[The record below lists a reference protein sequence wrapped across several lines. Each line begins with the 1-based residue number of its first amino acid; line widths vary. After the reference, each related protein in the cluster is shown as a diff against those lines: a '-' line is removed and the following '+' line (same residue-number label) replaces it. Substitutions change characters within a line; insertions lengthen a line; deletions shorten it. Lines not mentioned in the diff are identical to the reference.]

1 MPAKRKCD
9 YRKVYLFIKEWG
21 QKDAMEEFGISP
33 SLVRTIAAIGD
44 AILDRKPPEKDA
56 KTLDQYS
63 PRELMQEL
71 AKRGYEGKLTY
82 KQIIDI
88 QNF

>member
-1 MPAKRKCD
+1 MSAKRKCD
-9 YRKVYLFIKEWG
+9 YRQVYLFAKEWG
-21 QKDAMEEFGISP
+21 QKDAIKEFGISP
-33 SLVRTIAAIGD
+33 GLIRSIISIGD
-44 AILDRKPPEKDA
+44 AILENKTPGEDA

-71 AKRGYEGKLTY
+71 AKRGYEGELTY
-82 KQIIDI
+82 KQTIGI

>member
-9 YRKVYLFIKEWG
+9 YRKVYLFVKEWG
-21 QKDAMEEFGISP
+21 QKDAIEEFGISP
-33 SLVRTIAAIGD
+33 GLVRTIVAIGD

-56 KTLDQYS
+56 KTLDKYS

-82 KQIIDI
+82 KQVIDI

>member
-9 YRKVYLFIKEWG
+9 YREVYLFIKEWG
-21 QKDAMEEFGISP
+21 QKDAIEEFGISP
-33 SLVRTIAAIGD
+33 SLARNITSIGD
-44 AILDRKPPEKDA
+44 AILENKIPEKDA

-71 AKRGYEGKLTY
+71 ARRGYEGKLTF
-82 KQIIDI
+82 KQVIDI